1 MKRRTQARLR
11 RGQGGFSLIE
21 VMVAVLVL
29 AFGLLGFALLQTMSV
44 RFVQSANYRTQ
55 ATNLAN
61 DLVEL
66 MRAQRGATLA
76 GGDYT
81 KASFKAGSV
90 AVSGAC
96 AWPTGT
102 KIGADQNLAR
112 WQCQVV
118 KALGDKA
125 AADIQFNKSTG
136 VVSVSISW
144 GDQRWD
150 AKNPDSLTTFGLT
163 TTL

>member
-1 MKRRTQARLR
+1 MTRRNLARPR

-55 ATNLAN
+55 ATNLSN
-61 DLVEL
+61 DLIEL
-66 MRAQRGATLA
+66 MRAQRTSTLA

-81 KASFKAGSV
+81 KASFAAGAV
-90 AVSGAC
+90 AVDGAC
-96 AWPTGT
+96 AWPTGAKT
-102 KIGADQNLAR
+102 TAAQNITR
-112 WQCQVV
+112 WKCQVV

-125 AADIQFNKSTG
+125 SANVQFNATTG
-136 VVSVSISW
+136 QVTVAISW

-150 AKNPDSLTTFGLT
+150 PSAPDSLTTFGLT